1 MTTLNIRVDT
11 QTETGLRR
19 LVGDN
24 GEDVSDVAA
33 RLLAR
38 AVRAARPRVYFD
50 PDAIRS
56 ANAEFVEEDELLAD
70 SATPERAALLV
81 REDKE

>member
-1 MTTLNIRVDT
+1 MTTLSIRIDA

-19 LVGDN
+19 LVNQD

-38 AVRAARPRVYFD
+38 AVRAARPRAHFD
-50 PDAIRS
+50 PDAIRA
-56 ANAEFVEEDELLAD
+56 ANAVYADEDDMLAD
-70 SATPERAALLV
+70 SASEERAALLV
-81 REDKE
+81 REDTE